1 MTVIAQDDH
10 LTAGAW
16 AACGQYSRRL
26 AGLQIRLCC
35 VHMASDSVE
44 TKLHFILLEVLSFV
58 AIDEVRKH
66 CCQWW
71 PTQMQIG

>member
-1 MTVIAQDDH
+1 MTKGH
-10 LTAGAW
+10 LPSS
-16 AACGQYSRRL
+16 QYFRRL

-44 TKLHFILLEVLSFV
+44 TKLHFISLEVLSFV